1 MQKTAASFLFLL
13 LFLGAAGQTLPY
25 SACTGCWNADSLGN
39 QRVVVRYGGSAG
51 RAGGVSGDGRVARV
65 VSEYGPVA
73 RVVIPWRRRDEDAAR
88 KRIIVQDS
96 ATGERVRNVWVRSV
110 TREVGDIYFEPVSG
124 KGCYYIYYEPYR
136 NEGRS
141 NYPKGV
147 YWRPDTTAE
156 AGWKE
161 KAVAGSGE
169 VARSGEVAESATLA
183 GSEAVAGKAVVVRF
197 ESIDS
202 FNTRYPMEVV
212 ATAKETAALRAKYK
226 GRAFLV
232 FPEDRKYPI
241 RMKNDL
247 PYRWIVRGPG
257 GWMNGEPDRGEYY
270 AYQLGVYAL
279 RSLSDVRVEFG
290 ALRSTDGRRIPV
302 DSMVCINT
310 DGVSYDARPFRKRV
324 DVPGGRV
331 QALWCVVRVPDDA
344 AGMYT
349 GMVTVVAGGR
359 EVAVP
364 VRLKVGGRLA
374 GKPEGDHDVGR
385 PAGDHGVGEPQKM
398 TRLTWL
404 NSTLA
409 QENTVIAPYTPLEI
423 VGDTVVRLLGRS
435 IRLGAQGFP
444 AQIQTFFTPEMT
456 EMTDRPTDLLAEG
469 IQFHIVR
476 EEDGKDIRLSPGGVR
491 FVQRTPGTVSWEAV
505 GNSDTIRME
514 VRASLEFDGF
524 LAYTVKVIAL
534 ADVDLKDI
542 AMHIPLEPG
551 AATYMMGLGR
561 KGGYRPDSLYRWK
574 WDVAHKNQDGAWI
587 GAVNA
592 GLQYSLRDQHYVR
605 PLNTNF
611 YLQKPLVAPS
621 SWANGDKGG
630 IDIGTK
636 GKSILVNNYS
646 GQRRMH
652 KGDTLYYNFN
662 LLVTPFHVLNTD
674 FQWATRFYHRYNNLD
689 SIKATG
695 ATVVNIHH
703 ATPINP
709 WINYPFIEWRRMK
722 AYIDSAHRLGL
733 KVKIYNT
740 IRELSDHA
748 YELFPLRSLG
758 SEIYSPGPGG
768 GFSWLQEHVVD
779 NYIPAWFV
787 PEIKDAAMINS
798 GMSRWHNYYVEGMNW
813 LVQYV
818 GIDGIYLDDVAF
830 DRVTMKRIKRVLTAD
845 GHPGIIDLHSA
856 NQYNPR
862 DGYNNSAN
870 LYMEHFPYLNRL
882 WFGEYF
888 DYEHNGPDFF
898 LTEVSGIPYGLMG
911 EMLEGGGNP
920 WRGMV
925 YGMTNRMPWT
935 ENADPRPIWKVWD
948 AFGMQG
954 TKMIGYWSPSCPV
967 KTDNGSI
974 LATVYRKKGAALVSI
989 ASWAAQ
995 DTTVVLHIDWDL
1007 LGIDRSRAVIEAPEV
1022 RDFQPGRTFGID
1034 EPIPVQ
1040 KGKGWL
1046 LIIRQR

>member
-1 MQKTAASFLFLL
+1 
-13 LFLGAAGQTLPY
+13 
-25 SACTGCWNADSLGN
+25 
-39 QRVVVRYGGSAG
+39 
-51 RAGGVSGDGRVARV
+51 
-65 VSEYGPVA
+65 
-73 RVVIPWRRRDEDAAR
+73 
-88 KRIIVQDS
+88 
-96 ATGERVRNVWVRSV
+96 
-110 TREVGDIYFEPVSG
+110 VGFE
-124 KGCYYIYYEPYR
+124 
-136 NEGRS
+136 
-141 NYPKGV
+141 
-147 YWRPDTTAE
+147 A
-156 AGWKE
+156 
-161 KAVAGSGE
+161 
-169 VARSGEVAESATLA
+169 
-183 GSEAVAGKAVVVRF
+183 
-197 ESIDS
+197 IDS
-202 FNTRYPMEVV
+202 FNSVYPMEVV
-212 ATAKETAALRAKYK
+212 ATAKEVAALRAKYK
-226 GRAFLV
+226 DSAFLV
-232 FPEDRKYPI
+232 FPEDWKYPI
-241 RMKNDL
+241 RMRRDL

-257 GWMNGEPDRGEYY
+257 GRAGGATEPYENY
-270 AYQLGVYAL
+270 AYQLGLYAL
-279 RSLSDVRVEFG
+279 REIGDVRVEFG
-290 ALRSTDGRRIPV
+290 SLRNNKGQIIAG

-310 DGVSYDARPFRKRV
+310 NGVSYDGRAFIKRV
-324 DVPGGRV
+324 DVPAGQV
-331 QALWCVVRVPDDA
+331 QALWCVVRVPEDA
-344 AGMYT
+344 GGEYT
-349 GMVTVVAGGR
+349 GKVSVRADGRSVV
-359 EVAVP
+359 VP
-364 VRLKVGGRLA
+364 VRLKVAGG
-374 GKPEGDHDVGR
+374 
-385 PAGDHGVGEPQKM
+385 PAADHGVGTPAEM
-398 TRLTWL
+398 TRLQWL

-423 VGDTVVRLLGRS
+423 VGDTVIKLLGRS
-435 IRLGAQGFP
+435 IRLGKQGFP
-444 AQIQTFFTPEMT
+444 EQIQTYFTPEMT
-456 EMTDRPTDLLAEG
+456 EMTDKATDLLAEG
-469 IQFHIVR
+469 IHFHFVR
-476 EEDGKDIRLSPGGVR
+476 QSDGKDIRMSPGGVN
-491 FVQRTPGTVSWEAV
+491 FVERSAGTVSWKAV
-505 GNSDTIRME
+505 SVSDTVKME
-514 VRASLEFDGF
+514 VSAALEFDGF
-524 LAYTVKVIAL
+524 LAYQVRVIAL

-542 AMHIPLEPG
+542 VMHIPFQPEG
-551 AATYMMGLGR
+551 ATYMMGLGR
-561 KGGYRPDSLYRWK
+561 KGGYRPDSLLRWK

-587 GAVNA
+587 GTVNA
-592 GLQYSLRDQHYVR
+592 GLQYSLRDEHYVR

-611 YLQKPLVAPS
+611 YLQKPLIAPS

-630 IDIGTK
+630 IDIGIK
-636 GKSILVNNYS
+636 GRSMLVNNYS
-646 GQRRMH
+646 GQRQMR

-709 WINYPFIEWRRMK
+709 WINYPFIEWKWMK

-740 IRELSDHA
+740 VRELSDHA
-748 YELFPLRSLG
+748 YELFALRSLG
-758 SEIYSPGPGG
+758 SEIYTPGPGG
-768 GFSWLQEHVVD
+768 GFSWLQEHVAD

-813 LVQYV
+813 LVQHV

-888 DYEHNGPDFF
+888 DYEHNTPDFF
-898 LTEVSGIPYGLMG
+898 LTEVSGIPFGLMG

-967 KTDNGSI
+967 KTDNAAVP
-974 LATVYRKKGAALVSI
+974 ATVYEKKGAALVAL
-989 ASWAAQ
+989 ASWAEQ
-995 DTTVVLHIDWDL
+995 DTAVGLHIDWNA
-1007 LGIDRSRAVIEAPEV
+1007 LGIDKVHAVIEAPEI
-1022 RDFQPGRTFGID
+1022 RDFQAGRTFGVD
-1034 EPIPVQ
+1034 EAIPVQ
-1040 KGKGWL
+1040 KGKGWM
-1046 LIIRQR
+1046 LIIRGGE